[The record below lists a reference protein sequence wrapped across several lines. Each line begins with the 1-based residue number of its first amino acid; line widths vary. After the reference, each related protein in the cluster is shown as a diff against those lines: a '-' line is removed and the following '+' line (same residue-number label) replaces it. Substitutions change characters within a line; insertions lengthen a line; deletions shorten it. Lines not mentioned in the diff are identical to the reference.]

1 MFEYQSQDAEPVSKL
16 EATAMLTGIFVDTKQ
31 FTLRTGTRTFDAA
44 SYLRSAG
51 ADSEEMQQ
59 FMRENPDAY
68 MARMHL
74 ISMAKVVEGHENMMY
89 VAGEEDK
96 VYDPVTAA
104 QAADSMLNMSGVEA
118 SYVISHRPDDLIGI
132 SARSNGEVNVQRV
145 MEELGGGGHLS
156 SGATQIADKT
166 IEEVEHMLLDSIN
179 EVKSEE
185 APEES
190 EDN

>member
-1 MFEYQSQDAEPVSKL
+1 
-16 EATAMLTGIFVDTKQ
+16 
-31 FTLRTGTRTFDAA
+31 
-44 SYLRSAG
+44 
-51 ADSEEMQQ
+51 
-59 FMRENPDAY
+59 
-68 MARMHL
+68 
-74 ISMAKVVEGHENMMY
+74 
-89 VAGEEDK
+89 
-96 VYDPVTAA
+96 
-104 QAADSMLNMSGVEA
+104 MSGVEA
-118 SYVISHRPDDLIGI
+118 SYVISHRPDNLIGI